1 VKILVK
7 GADIMEITVR
17 AIPDGMSTMATILSF
32 LVLGVGIY
40 LIFLL
45 IKALQVYIKKNS

>member
-1 VKILVK
+1 MVK

-17 AIPDGMSTMATILSF
+17 PIPSGISIMATILSF
-32 LVLGVGIY
+32 LVIGVGIY